1 MRVIHK
7 PANPLS
13 GFQTGE
19 FTGFLHRCS
28 HLIGQRSAK
37 TLAQGQ
43 NYAAGRFLELVHSAE
58 K

>member
-19 FTGFLHRCS
+19 STGFYTVVRKS
-28 HLIGQRSAK
+28 RG
-37 TLAQGQ
+37 
-43 NYAAGRFLELVHSAE
+43 
-58 K
+58 